1 MKAFVRTALAGAMLT
16 LALGAQAA
24 VDINGIKFNDT
35 LNVAGQN
42 LQLNGAGKRVR
53 VIIDVYAM
61 GLYVPKAEA
70 DVAAL
75 LRGPGPKSVQI
86 VLMRDLSGEDF
97 AEAMVK
103 GFNQNNSEADRA
115 RFQARL
121 DELSAA
127 MRGFGKIK
135 KGTTVNMN
143 LVPGAGLRVLVD
155 GEPRAKDIPGDDFY
169 TAIMKI
175 WLGDKPVDTGLKEG
189 LLKNR

>member
-1 MKAFVRTALAGAMLT
+1 MKTFVRTALAGAMLT

-175 WLGDKPVDTGLKEG
+175 WLGDKPVDTGLKDG